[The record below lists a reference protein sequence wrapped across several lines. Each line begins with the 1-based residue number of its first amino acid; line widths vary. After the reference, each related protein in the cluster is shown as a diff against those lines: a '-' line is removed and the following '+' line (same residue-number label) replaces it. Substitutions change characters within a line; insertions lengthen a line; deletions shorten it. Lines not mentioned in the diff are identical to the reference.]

1 MASVSHL
8 PSTLEAIA
16 RKIANA
22 SDAEGVV
29 LFGSRAR
36 GDARV
41 ESDVD
46 LALVFRNADGMR
58 EGIRRAHRALW
69 PREFPVD
76 LVPITF
82 AALRQGNTALA
93 REISM
98 TGVVLYGRV
107 AA

>member
-1 MASVSHL
+1 MASASHVPL
-8 PSTLEAIA
+8 NLEALA
-16 RKIANA
+16 RKIASA

-36 GDARV
+36 GDARD

-46 LALVFRNADGMR
+46 LALVFRNADAMR
-58 EGIRRAHRALW
+58 DGIKRAHRALW

-93 REISM
+93 REISL
-98 TGVVLYGRV
+98 TGVVLYGRI